1 MEDTYYALQN
11 RYCTNDGHAQ
21 SHSNDGTDRTATVT
35 IKVVPGA
42 NSHGIQNPETGTD
55 LAKPQ
60 TERPD
65 SRSSATAGGRS
76 AALV

>member
-21 SHSNDGTDRTATVT
+21 SHSTDGTDRTATVT

-42 NSHGIQNPETGTD
+42 NSHGIQTLKQGPI
-55 LAKPQ
+55 
-60 TERPD
+60 
-65 SRSSATAGGRS
+65 SRSRKRS
-76 AALV
+76 DLIVG